1 MALRYSSVLAGEY
14 SEVFK
19 GIIASERKYLMDYE
33 YNVGLSEAVLSFILG
48 KGNQKSTIWC
58 R

>member
-48 KGNQKSTIWC
+48 KGNQKSTI
-58 R
+58 